1 MKFDLTTVEGKKS
14 AKKLAKNMG
23 LGLHVFIIEKVFDL
37 FSNDDT
43 IKEQRQTAV
52 DIIKAGKENN
62 ADEIEVTLD
71 QNAGI
76 DIQSEIEGIPAKIK
90 IGKNGNMKIK
100 VKYK

>member
-1 MKFDLTTVEGKKS
+1 MKFDLTTKEGIKS
-14 AKKLAKNMG
+14 AKELAISMG
-23 LGLHVFIIEKVFDL
+23 FGPHVFVIEKVFDF

-62 ADEIEVTLD
+62 ADEVEITLD
-71 QNAGI
+71 QRAGI
-76 DIQSEIEGIPAKIK
+76 DIQSDLDGLPAKVK
-90 IGKNGNMKIK
+90 IGKDGNMTIK

>member
-1 MKFDLTTVEGKKS
+1 MRFDLTTVEGKKS
-14 AKKLAKNMG
+14 AKELAEIMG
-23 LGLHVFIIEKVFDL
+23 FGLHVFLIEKVFDF

-90 IGKNGNMKIK
+90 IGKDGKMKIK